1 MGYQFR
7 KVGII
12 GKYGAP
18 TVGETLLSLTRCLL
32 EKELELFLDQ
42 DTAERHPENNLPV
55 VNREEMG
62 EQCDLAIVV
71 GGDGSFL
78 NAARSLARFDIPM
91 LGINLGRLGFLTD
104 IAPTQIDTLMEP
116 ILNGDYIEERRCL
129 LTSHILRDGDFHA
142 DGPALNDVVIH
153 KLDIARMIEF
163 ETHINGEFVNRQR
176 SDGLI
181 VSTPTGSTAYAL
193 SGGGPILAPTLKAM
207 VLVPI
212 CPHTLSNRPIV
223 VPGDSE
229 IEITIMG
236 PSGHAQVTRD
246 GQSNETLVAGDK
258 ILVKRYSHAIQLIHP
273 SSYSPFQVL
282 RQKLGWSG
290 Q

>member
-1 MGYQFR
+1 MEYQFQ
-7 KVGII
+7 KIGII
-12 GKYGAP
+12 GKFGAP
-18 TVGETLLSLTRCLL
+18 TVGETLLSLTHCLIDKQL
-32 EKELELFLDQ
+32 EVFLDES
-42 DTAERHPENNLPV
+42 TAERHPENELPV
-55 VNREEMG
+55 VTREEMG
-62 EQCDLAIVV
+62 QQCDLAIVV

-104 IAPTQIDTLMEP
+104 IAPNQIDTYL
-116 ILNGDYIEERRCL
+116 EEVLSGEHSDEQRCL
-129 LTSHILRDGDFHA
+129 LQSHVMRDGEPLA
-142 DGPALNDVVIH
+142 EGCALNDVVIH

-163 ETHINGEFVNRQR
+163 ETHINGEFVYRQR

-193 SGGGPILAPTLKAM
+193 SGGGPILAPTLKA
-207 VLVPI
+207 VTLVPI

-223 VPGDSE
+223 VPGNSQ

-258 ILVKRYSHAIQLIHP
+258 VVIERYNHPIRLIHP
-273 SSYSPFQVL
+273 SNYSPFRVL

-290 Q
+290 

>member
-1 MGYQFR
+1 MDYQFH
-7 KVGII
+7 KIGVI
-12 GKYGAP
+12 GKFGAP
-18 TVGETLLSLTRCLL
+18 TVGETLLSLTGCLVDKQL
-32 EKELELFLDQ
+32 EVFLDKE
-42 DTAERHPENNLPV
+42 TAERHPENRLPV
-55 VNREEMG
+55 VTREEMG
-62 EQCDLAIVV
+62 EQCDLAIVI

-104 IAPTQIDTLMEP
+104 IAPNQIDTYLEEV
-116 ILNGDYIEERRCL
+116 LSGEFTEERRCL
-129 LTSHILRDGDFHA
+129 LQSHILRDGESLA
-142 DGPALNDVVIH
+142 EGYALNDVVVH

-181 VSTPTGSTAYAL
+181 ISTPTGSTAYAV
-193 SGGGPILAPTLKAM
+193 SSGGPILAPTLKAIS
-207 VLVPI
+207 LVPI

-223 VPGDSE
+223 VPGNSH
-229 IEITIMG
+229 IEVTIMG

-246 GQSNETLVAGDK
+246 GQSNQALVAGDK
-258 ILVKRYSHAIQLIHP
+258 ILVERLEHHIRLIHP
-273 SSYSPFQVL
+273 SNYSPFRVL

-290 Q
+290 

>member
-1 MGYQFR
+1 MEYQFH
-7 KVGII
+7 KIGII
-12 GKYGAP
+12 GKFGAP
-18 TVGETLLSLTRCLL
+18 TVGETLLSLTRCLIDKQL
-32 EKELELFLDQ
+32 EVFLDQ
-42 DTAERHPENNLPV
+42 STAERHPENELPV
-55 VNREEMG
+55 VTREEMG
-62 EQCDLAIVV
+62 QQCDLAIVV

-78 NAARSLARFDIPM
+78 NAARSLAHFDIPM
-91 LGINLGRLGFLTD
+91 LGVNLGRLGFLTD
-104 IAPTQIDTLMEP
+104 IAPNQIDTYLEEV
-116 ILNGDYIEERRCL
+116 LNGEFTDESRCL
-129 LTSHILRDGDFHA
+129 LKSHVVRDGESVA
-142 DGPALNDVVIH
+142 EGCALNDVVIH

-163 ETHINGEFVNRQR
+163 ETHINGEFVYRQR

-193 SGGGPILAPTLKAM
+193 SGGGPILAPTLKA
-207 VLVPI
+207 VTLVPI

-223 VPGDSE
+223 VPGNSQ

-258 ILVKRYSHAIQLIHP
+258 VVIERYNHPIRLIHP
-273 SSYSPFQVL
+273 SNYSPFRVL

-290 Q
+290 

>member
-1 MGYQFR
+1 MEYQFH
-7 KVGII
+7 KIGII
-12 GKYGAP
+12 GKFGAP
-18 TVGETLLSLTRCLL
+18 TVGETLLSLTRCLIDKQL
-32 EKELELFLDQ
+32 EVFLDQ
-42 DTAERHPENNLPV
+42 STAERHPENELPV
-55 VNREEMG
+55 VTREEMG
-62 EQCDLAIVV
+62 QQCDLAIVV

-78 NAARSLARFDIPM
+78 NAARSLAHFDIPM
-91 LGINLGRLGFLTD
+91 LGVNLGRLGFLTD
-104 IAPTQIDTLMEP
+104 IAPNQIDTYLEEV
-116 ILNGDYIEERRCL
+116 LNGEFTDESRCL
-129 LTSHILRDGDFHA
+129 LKSHVVRDGESVA
-142 DGPALNDVVIH
+142 EGCALNDVVIH

-163 ETHINGEFVNRQR
+163 ETHINGEFVYRQR

-193 SGGGPILAPTLKAM
+193 SGGGPILAPTLKAVTM
-207 VLVPI
+207 VPI

-223 VPGDSE
+223 VPGNSQ

-258 ILVKRYSHAIQLIHP
+258 VVIERYNHPIRLIHP
-273 SSYSPFQVL
+273 SNYSPFRVL

-290 Q
+290 

>member
-1 MGYQFR
+1 MEYQFQ
-7 KVGII
+7 KIGII
-12 GKYGAP
+12 GKFGAP
-18 TVGETLLSLTRCLL
+18 TVGETLLSLTHCLIDKQL
-32 EKELELFLDQ
+32 EVFLDES
-42 DTAERHPENNLPV
+42 TAERHPENELPV
-55 VNREEMG
+55 VTREEMG
-62 EQCDLAIVV
+62 KQCDLAIVV

-104 IAPTQIDTLMEP
+104 IAPNQIDTYL
-116 ILNGDYIEERRCL
+116 EEVLSGEYSDEQRCL
-129 LTSHILRDGDFHA
+129 LQSHVVRDGESLA
-142 DGPALNDVVIH
+142 EGCALNDVVIH

-163 ETHINGEFVNRQR
+163 ETHINGEFVYRQR

-193 SGGGPILAPTLKAM
+193 SGGGPILAPTLKA
-207 VLVPI
+207 VTLVPI

-223 VPGDSE
+223 VPGNSQ

-246 GQSNETLVAGDK
+246 GQSNEALVAGDK
-258 ILVKRYSHAIQLIHP
+258 VVIERYDHPIRLIHP
-273 SSYSPFQVL
+273 SNYSPFRVL

-290 Q
+290 

>member
-55 VNREEMG
+55 VTREEMG
-62 EQCDLAIVV
+62 EQCDLAIIV

-104 IAPTQIDTLMEP
+104 IAPTQIDTHMEP
-116 ILNGDYIEERRCL
+116 ILNGDFIEERRCL
-129 LTSHILRDGDFHA
+129 LTSHILRDGEYHA
-142 DGPALNDVVIH
+142 EGPALNDVVIH
-153 KLDIARMIEF
+153 KMDIARMIEF

-193 SGGGPILAPTLKAM
+193 SGGGPLLAPTLKAM

-223 VPGDSE
+223 VPGDSR

-246 GQSNETLVAGDK
+246 GQSNEALVAGDK
-258 ILVKRYSHAIQLIHP
+258 VLIERYSHAIQLIHP
-273 SSYSPFQVL
+273 SSYGSFQVL

-290 Q
+290 

>member
-1 MGYQFR
+1 MDYSFKKIG
-7 KVGII
+7 VI
-12 GKYGAP
+12 GKFGAP
-18 TVGETLLSLTRCLL
+18 TVGDTLLSLTHCLL
-32 EKELELFLDQ
+32 ERSLEVYLDQ
-42 DTAERHPENNLPV
+42 ETAKRHPENVLPV
-55 VNREEMG
+55 VTREQMG
-62 EQCDLAIVV
+62 AQCDLAIVI

-78 NAARSLARFDIPM
+78 NAARSLAHFDIPM

-104 IAPTQIDTLMEP
+104 IAPNQIDDHLNE
-116 ILNGDYIEERRCL
+116 ILFGKYIAEQRCL
-129 LTSHILRDGDFHA
+129 LSSHILRDGEILA
-142 DGPALNDVVIH
+142 QGCALNDVVVH

-163 ETHINGEFVNRQR
+163 ETHINGEFVYRQR

-181 VSTPTGSTAYAL
+181 ISTPTGSTAYAL
-193 SGGGPILAPTLKAM
+193 SGGGPILAPTLKAIS
-207 VLVPI
+207 LVPI

-223 VPGDSE
+223 VPGDSR

-258 ILVKRYSHAIQLIHP
+258 VMIRRYDYNVRLIHP
-273 SSYSPFQVL
+273 DNYSPFRVL

-290 Q
+290 

>member
-1 MGYQFR
+1 MEYRFH
-7 KVGII
+7 KIGII
-12 GKYGAP
+12 GKFGAP

-32 EKELELFLDQ
+32 DKKLGLFMDE
-42 DTAERHPENNLPV
+42 DTARRHPENSLPV
-55 VNREEMG
+55 VSREEMG

-104 IAPTQIDTLMEP
+104 IAPSQIDTHMEQ
-116 ILNGDYIEERRCL
+116 ILLGDFTEERRCL
-129 LTSHILRDGDFHA
+129 LNSHILRDGECMA
-142 DGPALNDVVIH
+142 EGAALNDVVIH

-193 SGGGPILAPTLKAM
+193 SGGGPILAPSLRAV

-236 PSGHAQVTRD
+236 TSGHAQVTRD
-246 GQSNETLVAGDK
+246 GQSNQTLMAGDK
-258 ILVKRYSHAIQLIHP
+258 VLVKRYGHAIQLIHP

-290 Q
+290 

>member
-1 MGYQFR
+1 MEYQFN
-7 KVGII
+7 KIGII
-12 GKYGAP
+12 GKFGAP
-18 TVGETLLSLTRCLL
+18 TVGETLLSLTHCLIDKKL
-32 EKELELFLDQ
+32 EVFLDQ
-42 DTAERHPENNLPV
+42 DTAERHPENQLPV
-55 VNREEMG
+55 VSRDEMG
-62 EQCDLAIVV
+62 QRCDLAIVV

-78 NAARSLARFDIPM
+78 NAARSLAQFDIPM
-91 LGINLGRLGFLTD
+91 LGVNLGRLGFLTD
-104 IAPTQIDTLMEP
+104 ITPSQIDIYMEEV
-116 ILNGDYIEERRCL
+116 LNGDFTEERRCL
-129 LTSHILRDGDFHA
+129 LQSHILRDGESLA
-142 DGPALNDVVIH
+142 AGNALNDVVIH

-193 SGGGPILAPTLKAM
+193 SGGGPILAPALKAIS
-207 VLVPI
+207 LVPI

-223 VPGDSE
+223 VPGNSR

-258 ILVKRYSHAIQLIHP
+258 VLVERYGQNIRLIHP
-273 SSYSPFQVL
+273 SNYSPFRVL

-290 Q
+290 

>member
-1 MGYQFR
+1 MEYRF
-7 KVGII
+7 KKIGII
-12 GKYGAP
+12 GKFGAP

-32 EKELELFLDQ
+32 EKKLELFLDK
-42 DTAERHPENNLPV
+42 DTAERHPENNIPV
-55 VNREEMG
+55 VTREEMG
-62 EQCDLAIVV
+62 ERCDLAIVV

-91 LGINLGRLGFLTD
+91 VGVNLGRLGFLTD
-104 IAPTQIDTLMEP
+104 IAPAQINAHMEE
-116 ILNGDYIEERRCL
+116 ILRGDFIEEKRCL
-129 LTSHILRDGDFHA
+129 ISGSILRDGEYISKGA
-142 DGPALNDVVIH
+142 ALNDVVVH

-163 ETHINGEFVNRQR
+163 ETHIDGEFVNRQR

-193 SGGGPILAPTLKAM
+193 SGGGPLLSPTLQAI

-223 VPGDSE
+223 VPGNSK
-229 IEITIMG
+229 IEVTIMG

-258 ILVKRYSHAIQLIHP
+258 IVVERYDHAIRLIHP
-273 SSYSPFQVL
+273 PSYSSFQVL

-290 Q
+290 

>member
-1 MGYQFR
+1 
-7 KVGII
+7 
-12 GKYGAP
+12 
-18 TVGETLLSLTRCLL
+18 
-32 EKELELFLDQ
+32 
-42 DTAERHPENNLPV
+42 
-55 VNREEMG
+55 
-62 EQCDLAIVV
+62 VV

-78 NAARSLARFDIPM
+78 NAARSLAQFDIPM
-91 LGINLGRLGFLTD
+91 LGVNLGRLGFLTD
-104 IAPTQIDTLMEP
+104 ITPSQIDIYMEEV
-116 ILNGDYIEERRCL
+116 LNGDFTEERRCL
-129 LTSHILRDGDFHA
+129 LQSHILRDGESLA
-142 DGPALNDVVIH
+142 AGNALNDVVIH

-193 SGGGPILAPTLKAM
+193 SGGGPILAPTLKAIS
-207 VLVPI
+207 LVPI

-223 VPGDSE
+223 VPGNSR

-258 ILVKRYSHAIQLIHP
+258 VLVERYGQNIRLIHP
-273 SSYSPFQVL
+273 SNYSPFRVL

-290 Q
+290 